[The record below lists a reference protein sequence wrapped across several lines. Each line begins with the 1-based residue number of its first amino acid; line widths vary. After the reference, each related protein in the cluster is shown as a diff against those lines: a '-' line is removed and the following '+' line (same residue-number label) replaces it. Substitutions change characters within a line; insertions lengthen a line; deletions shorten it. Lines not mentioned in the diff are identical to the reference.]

1 MHKQIISKLIDP
13 TVGVFKGINK
23 IFTLRGNIE
32 EQEIKIDDNNKLRVK
47 GNLDSWQLYFIVS
60 HRKFIIHRNSLKKI
74 NEKYFSAIVC
84 LVDNNF
90 NTKEIIFERPSGTIG
105 YDIGI
110 VNSRENGY
118 LDSLI
123 FIPPNNIGETEVN
136 LNSKENICF
145 QCNLSFMME
154 HAKNLE
160 VFGLV
165 PLKVQYTGIVV
176 KESRDARHRIYEHS
190 LNLEVFTK
198 EINQNIEELSCILYR
213 IETIDVDESAL
224 DFNYRNRMLEAACL
238 QYFKSDSNKQN
249 INFPENNT
257 RLKNLLVEN
266 GVSNLEVKIISPRNT
281 SLYSNIANPSNE
293 HQILLNIE

>member
-1 MHKQIISKLIDP
+1 MHKKVISRLVEP
-13 TVGVFKGINK
+13 TIGVFKGINK
-23 IFTLRGNIE
+23 ISTLRGDIE
-32 EQEIKIDDNNKLRVK
+32 EKELKIDSNNKLRVK

-60 HRKFIIHRNSLKKI
+60 HRKFIIQRNSLKKI

-84 LVDNNF
+84 LLDNNF
-90 NTKEIIFERPSGTIG
+90 NSKEIIFERPSRTIG

-160 VFGLV
+160 VFGLI

-190 LNLEVFTK
+190 LDLEVFTK
-198 EINQNIEELSCILYR
+198 EINKNIEELSCILYR
-213 IETIDVDESAL
+213 VQPVEEYGL
-224 DFNYRNRMLEAACL
+224 DFNYRNRVLEASCL
-238 QYFKSDSNKQN
+238 QYFKSDVNHQN
-249 INFPENNT
+249 VNFPKNKT
-257 RLKNLLVEN
+257 PLKKLLVEN
-266 GVSNLEVKIISPRNT
+266 EISKVEVEIVSPRNT
-281 SLYSNIANPSNE
+281 SLYSDIVSPSNE
-293 HQILLNIE
+293 HKILVNIG